1 MNLTRLRKDTIKKL
15 KEIKDN
21 LKSWNTEEDY
31 TSIINTLI
39 DYDNE
44 AQDSLYLYDNAQET
58 TEIVDDETLPY
69 YVDYQIK
76 TFGIDRYFYM
86 FSGVDNV
93 CGLYVVDGYG
103 NLRDIEDYDLECM
116 IDDAITSLEEA
127 LQWKNIDL

>member
-1 MNLTRLRKDTIKKL
+1 MNLTKLRKDTIKKL
-15 KEIKDN
+15 QEIKDN
-21 LKSWNTEEDY
+21 LKSWNTQDDY
-31 TSIINTLI
+31 TDIINTLI
-39 DYDNE
+39 DYDNN
-44 AQDSLYLYDNAQET
+44 ANDDLYLYDNAQET

-86 FSGVDNV
+86 FNGVNNV

-116 IDDAITSLEEA
+116 IDNAITSLKEV
-127 LQWKNIDL
+127 LQ